1 MHTNKSFVLLI
12 LSELY
17 QVFSK
22 IFKILNYSCHLTGS
36 WPFLVSLQQ
45 HDKYNKVF
53 EHFCGGAII
62 NEYQVLTAA
71 HCFEAA
77 HGYEKGG
84 KKEKNKNPS
93 LVPKN
98 WIVLAGNLIEFLF
111 HGTSINDT
119 I

>member
-1 MHTNKSFVLLI
+1 
-12 LSELY
+12 
-17 QVFSK
+17 
-22 IFKILNYSCHLTGS
+22 
-36 WPFLVSLQQ
+36 LVSLQQ
-45 HDKYNKVF
+45 HDEYNKRF

-111 HGTSINDT
+111 YGTSINDT
-119 I
+119 ILLGKVNLHILIITGNYTQF